1 MKYDVVSTEIF
12 NRWFRQLRDRKA
24 ARAIALRL
32 ERAKAG
38 NLSDVKAIGDEVSEM
53 RFFVGK
59 GYRLY
64 YTLRNQQLVILLCGG
79 DKSSQIR
86 DIKKAKELL
95 GQLED

>member
-12 NRWFRQLRDRKA
+12 NQWFRQLRDRKA
-24 ARAIALRL
+24 ARTIALRI

-38 NLSDVKAIGDEVSEM
+38 NLGDVKAIGDEVSEM
-53 RFFVGK
+53 RLFVGK

-79 DKSSQIR
+79 DKSSQSR

-95 GQLED
+95 EQLED

>member
-12 NRWFRQLRDRKA
+12 NRWLRDRKA

-79 DKSSQIR
+79 DKSSQSR

-95 GQLED
+95 EQLED

>member
-12 NRWFRQLRDRKA
+12 NQWFRQLRDRKA
-24 ARAIALRL
+24 ARAIALRI

-38 NLSDVKAIGDEVSEM
+38 NLGDVKAIGDEVSEM
-53 RFFVGK
+53 RLFVGK

-79 DKSSQIR
+79 DKSSQSR

-95 GQLED
+95 EQLED